1 MRIISAIINL
11 VPIYIL
17 TFRENIPYIVACFLL
32 VRFHLLHV
40 YISILVGILLIFCYS
55 VNRASQKQE
64 FRRQRASEPARRK
77 RKPNNSLLARL
88 NKPKRTWCIHS
99 EKIYQENEKY

>member
-40 YISILVGILLIFCYS
+40 YIVGILLIFCDS

-64 FRRQRASEPARRK
+64 FRSQPASQRD
-77 RKPNNSLLARL
+77 
-88 NKPKRTWCIHS
+88 
-99 EKIYQENEKY
+99 ENVNQTTRFWRD